1 MVFVHAVLDFTDANW
16 DSIAFSS
23 NYCYQGLCVQSG
35 ELLRL
40 HRTVQCEAIARGLM
54 QHLGEDECHSR
65 EGKMYGV
72 LLVETLG
79 GEKRVLK
86 AFSGLLNGS
95 SHVPGWVTPIPG
107 RDRVAL
113 TEARTLTELE
123 SMKQELMRLQQLP
136 QRQEYDRR
144 LREWEL
150 ELEALGDRHKIC
162 KQERVLTRDLLCRT
176 LVGETLKIALEE
188 LNQASRLEGIERRQL
203 KRERDDKLQPLKQLI
218 EAADGRITELKQQRK
233 KLSRELQMQMHE
245 AYTLVNFLGNSR
257 SLQQLMPSGSIPT
270 GTGDCCA
277 PKLLH
282 YAALHNLKPLAMA
295 EFWWGPSLGDKVQGE
310 FYGAC
315 GDRCQPLMG
324 FLLSGL
330 AQNRSVFKN
339 VNNCE
344 VDAVGDSDNCEHP
357 DYVRA
362 KHDRRQFISS
372 RQRFT
377 AVMLRPYEYICQTQM
392 HPDNLT
398 SNRLFRLFVLKSR
411 SPLTP
416 LKKGG
421 TRNTLKVPMIDGGTT
436 NNLKVL
442 LNDGGTT
449 NNLKVLL
456 NDGGTTNNLKVLLND
471 GGTTNNLKVLLNDG
485 GTTNNLKV
493 LLNDGGTTNNLKV
506 LLNDG
511 GTTNNL
517 KVLLNDGGTTNNL
530 KVLLNDGGTT
540 NNLKVPLNNEGT
552 TNNLKVPLNNGGT
565 TNNLKVPL
573 NNGGTTNN
581 LKVPMIDGGTTNNLK
596 VPLIKGD
603 LGGSRL
609 DKNQHLFSV
618 LSSHES
624 EHPGKEMKGGLIA
637 HPKNNNFDGGIG
649 ILPVPEPR
657 KMLPIIYEDK
667 WLIIINKPANLLS
680 VPGRYLENQ
689 DSVLSRF
696 RNLLVDG
703 FNLNTVHRLDF
714 DTSGILILA
723 RDQETYR
730 KLSLQFE
737 KKQVKKVYESIL
749 SGGIDIKFG
758 SIALPLWG
766 NPDNR
771 PIQEVNWERGK
782 PSVTEFQVIGREGN
796 CSRIEFVP
804 LTGRTHQLRVH
815 AADVRGLG
823 IPILGDRLYGCK
835 ADGMRLHLHARE
847 ISFEHPQLGNRL
859 YLKAEMP
866 F

>member
-40 HRTVQCEAIARGLM
+40 PRTVQCEAIARGLM
-54 QHLGEDECHSR
+54 QHLAQDECHSR

-79 GEKRVLK
+79 GEKKVLK

-150 ELEALGDRHKIC
+150 ELQAVNERHKIC
-162 KQERVLTRDLLCRT
+162 KQQRDITRDLLCQT
-176 LVGETLKIALEE
+176 LGGETREIALEE

-344 VDAVGDSDNCEHP
+344 VDAVGNS
-357 DYVRA
+357 
-362 KHDRRQFISS
+362 
-372 RQRFT
+372 
-377 AVMLRPYEYICQTQM
+377 
-392 HPDNLT
+392 DNLT
-398 SNRLFRLFVLKSR
+398 SNRLFPLFVLKSI

-421 TRNTLKVPMIDGGTT
+421 TTNT
-436 NNLKVL
+436 
-442 LNDGGTT
+442 
-449 NNLKVLL
+449 
-456 NDGGTTNNLKVLLND
+456 
-471 GGTTNNLKVLLNDG
+471 
-485 GTTNNLKV
+485 
-493 LLNDGGTTNNLKV
+493 
-506 LLNDG
+506 
-511 GTTNNL
+511 
-517 KVLLNDGGTTNNL
+517 
-530 KVLLNDGGTT
+530 
-540 NNLKVPLNNEGT
+540 LKVPLNNGGT

-581 LKVPMIDGGTTNNLK
+581 LKVPLNNGGTTNNLK

-624 EHPGKEMKGGLIA
+624 EQPGKEMKGGLIA
-637 HPKNNNFDGGIG
+637 HPKNNNFDGGTG

-723 RDQETYR
+723 RDQDTYR

-737 KKQVKKVYESIL
+737 KKQVHKIYEAVL
-749 SGGIDIKFG
+749 SGITNMNMG

-766 NPDNR
+766 DPENR

-782 PSVTEFQVIGREGN
+782 PSVTQFQVMGTEGN